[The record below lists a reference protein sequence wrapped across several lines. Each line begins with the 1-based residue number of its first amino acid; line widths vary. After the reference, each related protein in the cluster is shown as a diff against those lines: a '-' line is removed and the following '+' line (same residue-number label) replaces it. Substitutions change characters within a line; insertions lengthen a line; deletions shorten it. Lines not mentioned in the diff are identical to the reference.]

1 MRALIGSPDL
11 LRPSLY
17 SIVSFSHQLSVEEA
31 VEEMDLKE
39 EENAVLLNQNDLMTS
54 DCDIIRSVHY

>member
-1 MRALIGSPDL
+1 MRALTGSPDL

-17 SIVSFSHQLSVEEA
+17 SIVSFSHQLSVEET

-39 EENAVLLNQNDLMTS
+39 EENAVS
-54 DCDIIRSVHY
+54 